1 MRGIV
6 LCGGIGSRLLPTSL
20 VVNKHLMPLYDKPMI
35 YYPIATLM
43 TAGIREIAI
52 ISNPESI
59 DSFSELLGNGN
70 QFGVNLSYL
79 TQNKPGG
86 IAQAFLI
93 AENFIG
99 DNSSALILG
108 DNFFHGSGLG
118 RALSVFS
125 NIDGAS
131 VFAYPVSNPQD
142 YGVVELK
149 HNKVISIKEKPST
162 TNSNLAVTG
171 LYFYDKTVVERT
183 KKLKPSSRGE
193 LEITSVNASYLQD
206 NKLKVNILQRG
217 TTWLDTGTPKQ
228 LHDASS
234 YVRVIQDRQGF
245 YIACLE
251 EIALIHN
258 WISEVEIK
266 KSIKKFKNS
275 DYSKYK
281 NVLFFSRF
289 IE

>member
-6 LCGGIGSRLLPTSL
+6 LCGGIGSRLLPASL

-59 DSFSELLGNGN
+59 DSFSELLGDGN
-70 QFGVNLSYL
+70 LFGVNLSYL
-79 TQNKPGG
+79 TQNKPEG

-149 HNKVISIKEKPST
+149 HNEVISIKEKPST

-258 WISEVEIK
+258 WISEVEIE

-275 DYSKYK
+275 DYGNYLSKLICLK
-281 NVLFFSRF
+281 
-289 IE
+289 